1 MCTPLLLSVDKAKHG
16 NAAVQRQLEDARRE
30 CTVELHKSRVAA
42 ERADERSRSTEK
54 RILLDMDRARTA
66 SAKLQKELE
75 ALTAES
81 LRVAGEPRKELN
93 KLQQTLGA
101 SRQKNSQLEGVLQAV
116 TASLDRPCLE
126 AQQLQTQLSKY
137 NHQTM
142 HFH

>member
-54 RILLDMDRARTA
+54 RILLDMDRQRTA

-81 LRVAGEPRKELN
+81 LRVAGEHRKELN
-93 KLQQTLGA
+93 MLQQTLGDRK
-101 SRQKNSQLEGVLQAV
+101 STRLNS
-116 TASLDRPCLE
+116 S
-126 AQQLQTQLSKY
+126 
-137 NHQTM
+137 H
-142 HFH
+142 